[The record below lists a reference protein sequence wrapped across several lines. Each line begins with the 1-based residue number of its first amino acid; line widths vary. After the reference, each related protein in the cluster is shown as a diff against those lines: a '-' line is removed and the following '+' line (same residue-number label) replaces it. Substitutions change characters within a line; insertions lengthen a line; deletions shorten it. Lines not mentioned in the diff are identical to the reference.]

1 MFEKL
6 ESVAQ
11 RSEDLTKLLSDPAV
25 LAEPETLRRYAKE
38 QADLRPVVTAYQE
51 HRKLQQELRENQ

>member
-11 RSEDLTKLLSDPAV
+11 RSEELTKLLSDPAV
-25 LAEPETLRRYAKE
+25 LSDLEMLRRYAKE
-38 QADLRPVVTAYQE
+38 QDDIRDS
-51 HRKLQQELRENQ
+51 

>member
-11 RSEDLTKLLSDPAV
+11 RSEELTKLLSDPAV
-25 LAEPETLRRYAKE
+25 LAEPEMLHRYAKE
-38 QADLRPVVTAYQE
+38 QADLRTVVGLYQE
-51 HRKLQQELRENQ
+51 YRKL